1 MTYRRGNLLLAA
13 TAAIILIVTMA
24 EPIVHV
30 DRKQSAVAAASVTPS
45 QPSTPPQG
53 ATSKA
58 TITAQPLISQSTR
71 TITMGGLRRVYLL
84 LRPVGS
90 TQRLP
95 LVVLLHGRGLTPT
108 AMVALSGLSPLVA
121 DGHAILAVPAG
132 LDRSWNAGADCC
144 GTAGRSRPDDP
155 AFVRGV
161 VAAVLHGEP
170 ADAHRVYLVG
180 YSNGGKLAL
189 RMACEDPSAFAG
201 VATYGAVPLVPCTRG
216 RAVSVLLAAGTAD
229 QVLPYDGA
237 LLARPPLMSMAA
249 AVALWRE
256 RDGCPA
262 RPATTRR
269 VGPAE
274 IMIWRECRDRA
285 AVAAVTYHD
294 VPHSWPAP
302 PRVPAAASAATV
314 IWSFFAGLPDVP
326 APPNPPAATVARS
339 ATGPA

>member
-1 MTYRRGNLLLAA
+1 
-13 TAAIILIVTMA
+13 
-24 EPIVHV
+24 
-30 DRKQSAVAAASVTPS
+30 
-45 QPSTPPQG
+45 
-53 ATSKA
+53 
-58 TITAQPLISQSTR
+58 
-71 TITMGGLRRVYLL
+71 MGGLRRAYLL

-108 AMVALSGLSPLVA
+108 AMVTLSGLSPLVA
-121 DGHAILAVPAG
+121 DGRAILAVPAG

-155 AFVRGV
+155 AFVRSV
-161 VAAVLHGEP
+161 VTAVLYGEP
-170 ADAHRVYLVG
+170 VDAHRVFLVG

-201 VATYGAVPLVPCTRG
+201 VATYGAVPLVPCARG
-216 RAVSVLLAAGTAD
+216 RPVSVLLAAGTAD

-249 AVALWRE
+249 AVTLWRE
-256 RDGCPA
+256 RDGCPV

-269 VGPAE
+269 VGPVE
-274 IMIWRECRDRA
+274 IMIWHECRDRA

-294 VPHSWPAP
+294 APHSWPAP

-314 IWSFFAGLPDVP
+314 IWNFFAGLPAVP
-326 APPNPPAATVARS
+326 APSNPPAAPGAPFTP
-339 ATGPA
+339 GPG